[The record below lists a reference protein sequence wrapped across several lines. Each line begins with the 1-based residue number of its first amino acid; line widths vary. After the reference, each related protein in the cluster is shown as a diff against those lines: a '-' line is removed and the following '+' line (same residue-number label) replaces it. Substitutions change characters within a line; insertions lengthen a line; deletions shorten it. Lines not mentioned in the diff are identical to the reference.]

1 MIRRPECGVWSG
13 LDQCGLLTRQLCD
26 VRVVY
31 VRDLLKVFS
40 WSLSSSLRPPF
51 PGAHRHVRSAR
62 HCLLACTEERQ
73 IAWQPPANENPPI
86 FRWRKRPTF
95 FFLGARQ
102 HARTHTHTHTL
113 CLFLLVLC
121 GCFVGVKRHSHTQTR
136 AYTQTDTDAHS
147 TELFLR
153 RKHSPYHILCADARY
168 VHNS

>member
-113 CLFLLVLC
+113 PLSSCLMRLFRGSKEALT
-121 GCFVGVKRHSHTQTR
+121 H
-136 AYTQTDTDAHS
+136 TDA
-147 TELFLR
+147 R
-153 RKHSPYHILCADARY
+153 
-168 VHNS
+168 VHTDRHRCTLD